1 MLLYAVARV
10 AFNVSGYPSDIA
22 RQSEPQCNI
31 GFQPVSFHTIERRFS
46 PAHDLSI
53 KLRLHPISA
62 TLVDVERGFRDLC
75 PEEGAIALSPGFQPW
90 ETVSPKRRALK
101 GLQIARV
108 LHPSNAS

>member
-22 RQSEPQCNI
+22 RQSEPQCTI

-46 PAHDLSI
+46 
-53 KLRLHPISA
+53 
-62 TLVDVERGFRDLC
+62 C
-75 PEEGAIALSPGFQPW
+75 PEGAIGLSRGFQPL

-108 LHPSNAS
+108 MHPSNAS